1 MKKITLLLWLSV
13 VRGRSTQVAQ
23 CFGVSLSL
31 VSMWAHGT
39 RPVSADRCLALE
51 RLSKGALRAEW
62 IRPDL
67 SFKRW
72 KN

>member
-1 MKKITLLLWLSV
+1 MKKITLLTWLRAS
-13 VRGRSTQVAQ
+13 RGRATAIAESL
-23 CFGVSLSL
+23 GVSLSL

-39 RPVSADRCLALE
+39 RRVSADRCMALE
-51 RLSKGALRAEW
+51 RLSRGAVRAEW

-72 KN
+72 